1 MAQPRHDDDDLPKP
15 VATRLRKPSWRDGR
29 LVAGVMLV
37 IVATIGG
44 ALTLQHLN
52 SSVERLVAVH
62 ALVPGQHVSKGDLRV
77 VQVRVPDGDTHYL
90 SSADGLPSG
99 VVLRVVRPGEL
110 VPKSAIGD
118 AAKLDRKTVAL
129 PVARA
134 QSADLVAGSVVDV
147 WVSRRDTRSNRSDAF
162 EKPELLI
169 DGATVARVPGRSESG
184 LSVSTGEVS
193 VHVLVPDDSV
203 ASVLAAVDG
212 GAKVNLVP
220 AAGSLLK
227 GNA

>member
-1 MAQPRHDDDDLPKP
+1 MAQPRQDDDDLPKP
-15 VATRLRKPSWRDGR
+15 VATRLHKPSWKDGR

-62 ALVPGQHVSKGDLRV
+62 ALVPGQHVTKGDVKV
-77 VQVRVPDGDTHYL
+77 VQVRVPRGDDHYL
-90 SSADGLPSG
+90 SAADALPSG

-110 VPKSAIGD
+110 VPRSAIGG
-118 AAKLDRKTVAL
+118 AAALDCKTVAL
-129 PVARA
+129 PVSTA
-134 QSADLVAGSVVDV
+134 QSADLVVGSVVDI
-147 WVSRRDTRSNRSDAF
+147 WVSRRDTHSTRSDAF
-162 EKPELLI
+162 KKPEQLI
-169 DGATVARVPGRSESG
+169 EGATVARVPHTSDSG

-193 VHVLVPDDSV
+193 VHVLVPDDKV
-203 ASVLAAVDG
+203 ASVLAAVNG

-227 GNA
+227 DPA